1 MSNEPIALTD
11 RDRDRLVEMVDTMRT
26 RCDRD
31 TAQLLDTLEKE
42 VLRARIVP
50 SEEAEPNV
58 VTMNSKVKFHDID
71 MGKKLVYTVTWPH
84 LADTEERKVSVLA
97 PIGMA
102 LLGTRVGQVI
112 EWQVPM
118 GKRRLKVDKILFQ
131 PESKGVLDA

>member
-11 RDRDRLVEMVDTMRT
+11 RDRDRLVEMVDRMRT

-31 TAQLLDTLEKE
+31 TAQLLDSLETE

-58 VTMNSKVKFHDID
+58 VTMNSRVKFHDVD
-71 MGKKLVYTVTWPH
+71 TGEKLVYTVTWPH
-84 LADTEERKVSVLA
+84 LADTEDQKVSVLA

-112 EWQVPM
+112 EWQVPA
-118 GKRRLKVDKILFQ
+118 GKRRFKVDRILFQ
-131 PESKGVLDA
+131 PESEGVLDA